1 MPETD
6 EKSDTRAAS
15 HGVDARTLWSPFTM
29 HPFRIETPA
38 TWHPILVEWNANTAR
53 ARWESLTSTPLE
65 LSWAWRDRN
74 EPADKVY
81 KKLEDAWKRE
91 AASAEGQAKK
101 LKIPFQWTA
110 DRSDVRTF
118 ANVGMDGYVRTYTWD
133 GRPGILLVVVL
144 GTGTR
149 RAFVAGALCPPPF
162 EGKPPQRRTKE
173 ERRQFAEFDAAL
185 EEASDPA
192 TVQKRVLKS
201 MGLAAADEPVRIAIG
216 KFDLELP
223 AGFLLESVKSGD
235 GQLYVDARTKER
247 RINVARVGFSDL
259 RLHMSAAD
267 KLYAHLTK
275 TLFDRSESPDPLT
288 GTQNPFGPG
297 MKRADEPRDSGGAT
311 LVHRH
316 EASLFEERRRF
327 HIRFGDWVLRT
338 FGRKWSGGAA
348 SLVWHCSET
357 RSIWAL
363 CVRSGEKSHL
373 DEARARLD
381 GVRCHGSDHQRQL
394 DWSAYINA
402 ESAPPPPAKQ
412 AKKEQKAENDA
423 KDKKDAKKEGP
434 TQENPVLLRKQQ
446 LRFRVRARP
455 EVRME
460 PSKKDGTGDLVYE
473 GAPAKGFVAALLRGR
488 APAQVRYR
496 RLTLDPMGRRVWEM
510 LSEGKGATVGEM
522 LAEMSNLYHVHPV
535 EMFPKLLT
543 FLRML
548 GERRLVEGDNP
559 KA

>member
-1 MPETD
+1 MRRPPW
-6 EKSDTRAAS
+6 TRARSGRPTRCIRSAS
-15 HGVDARTLWSPFTM
+15 RPPRRGTRFSSNG
-29 HPFRIETPA
+29 TP
-38 TWHPILVEWNANTAR
+38 TPR

-74 EPADKVY
+74 EPADKLF

-91 AASAEGQAKK
+91 SASAEGQAQK
-101 LKIPFQWTA
+101 LKIPFAWTA
-110 DRSDVRTF
+110 ERADVRGY
-118 ANVGMDGYVRTYTWD
+118 ANINMDGYVRTYTWD

-144 GTGTR
+144 GSGTR
-149 RAFVAGALCPPPF
+149 KAFVAGALCPPAFDAKALP
-162 EGKPPQRRTKE
+162 RRSKE
-173 ERRQFAEFDAAL
+173 ERAAFAETDAAIV
-185 EEASDPA
+185 AAGDPA
-192 TVQKRVLKS
+192 EVQRRVLKS
-201 MGLAAADEPVRIAIG
+201 MTLAGPEEPVRLAIG
-216 KFDLELP
+216 NFDLELP
-223 AGFLLESVKSGD
+223 AGFRLESVKSGD

-247 RINVARVGFSDL
+247 RVNVARVGFSDL
-259 RLHMSAAD
+259 RLHLSAAD

-297 MKRADEPRDSGGAT
+297 MRRAEEPRDPGGST

-357 RSIWAL
+357 RSIWAV
-363 CVRSGEKSHL
+363 CARSGEASHL
-373 DEARARLD
+373 DEARARLE
-381 GVRCHGSDHQRQL
+381 GVRCHGRDHQRPL
-394 DWSAYINA
+394 DWNACIAA
-402 ESAPPPPAKQ
+402 ESTLPPA
-412 AKKEQKAENDA
+412 AKPLKKDEKAA
-423 KDKKDAKKEGP
+423 KDGKDAKGKDEKAAP
-434 TQENPVLLRKQQ
+434 PAAENPVLLRKQQ
-446 LRFRVRARP
+446 LCFRVRARP

-488 APAQVRYR
+488 AAAQTRYR
-496 RLTLDPMGRRVWEM
+496 RLSLDPMGRRVWEM
-510 LSEGKGATVGEM
+510 LGEGKGATVGDL
-522 LAEMSNLYHVHPV
+522 LARMSNAYHVHPV

-548 GERRLVEGDNP
+548 GERRLVEGVAEKD
-559 KA
+559 